1 MCRLIRVLFV
11 SVPLLFALLVA
22 PSAFAQSWI
31 SAVTATT
38 TTTTATITWTTAVP
52 ANSQIAYG
60 TTTSYGSG
68 SALNSN
74 LVTTHSA
81 ALTALTAGT
90 TYHYRVLS
98 ADSTGA
104 LVTGLDNVF
113 TTAAAISVSV
123 SPTTATVASGGTEQ
137 FSAQITNTSNT
148 AVTWSATSG
157 TVSTTGLFT
166 APTVTATKTV
176 TVTATSVAD
185 NTKSASA
192 TVTVNTAAGILTLN
206 PTSISFGS
214 VTVGQ
219 TSAVLTTTL
228 TNTGNASLTITSDS
242 LSAGDFNWGGKGTC
256 NYNTLAPGSSC
267 TYSAKFTPTAT
278 GTRTATIMIYSTASD
293 STLTLPL
300 SGIGT
305 TATAGTLT
313 LNPTSLSFGS
323 VTVGQTS
330 PVLTATLTNTGTASL
345 TITSDS
351 LSAGDFHWGGQGTC
365 NNSTLAPGASCTYS
379 AKFTPTAAGT
389 RTATIMI
396 YSTASDSTVA
406 LPLSGIGTTV
416 TAGTL
421 GVSPATLAL
430 GNVVVSTSGTA
441 SGTLTAGGSSVTV
454 SAVSSNNSAFTVAG
468 LSLPVTIPA
477 GNSAAFTVKF
487 SPQTTGAVTAALTF
501 TSNAQSSTTVET
513 LTGTGTAVPVHL
525 VNLSWSA
532 STSSNVSGYN
542 IYRAAYASACGPFSR
557 INSMLNTGTL
567 YTDSAVVD
575 GAAYCYATTAVNTS
589 NEESGDS
596 NVVANVQVPAP

>member
-1 MCRLIRVLFV
+1 MCRLIRVLLV
-11 SVPLLFALLVA
+11 SVPLLFVFLVA

-38 TTTTATITWTTAVP
+38 SATTATITWTTAVP

-60 TTTSYGSG
+60 TTTSYGSS

-74 LVTTHSA
+74 LVTAHSA
-81 ALTALTAGT
+81 TLTSLTAGT
-90 TYHYRVLS
+90 TYHYRALS
-98 ADSTGA
+98 ADSTGV

-113 TTAAAISVSV
+113 TTSTAAISVSV
-123 SPTTATVASGGTEQ
+123 SPTTATVASGGTQQ

-157 TVSTTGLFT
+157 TVSASGLFT

-185 NTKSASA
+185 NTKSSSA

-219 TSAVLTTTL
+219 TSPILTTTL
-228 TNTGNASLTITSDS
+228 TNTGNASLTITNDS
-242 LSAGDFNWGGKGTC
+242 ISAGDFNWGGKGTC
-256 NYNTLAPGSSC
+256 NYNTLAPGASC

-278 GTRTATIMIYSTASD
+278 GTRTGTITIYSTASN
-293 STLTLPL
+293 STVTLPL
-300 SGIGT
+300 TGIGT
-305 TATAGTLT
+305 TT
-313 LNPTSLSFGS
+313 
-323 VTVGQTS
+323 
-330 PVLTATLTNTGTASL
+330 
-345 TITSDS
+345 
-351 LSAGDFHWGGQGTC
+351 
-365 NNSTLAPGASCTYS
+365 
-379 AKFTPTAAGT
+379 
-389 RTATIMI
+389 
-396 YSTASDSTVA
+396 
-406 LPLSGIGTTV
+406 

-421 GVSPATLAL
+421 GVSPASLAL
-430 GNVVVSTSGTA
+430 GSVVVGTNGSA

-454 SAVSSNNSAFTVAG
+454 SAVGSNNAAFTVGG

-477 GNSAAFTVKF
+477 GNSAAFTVTF
-487 SPQTTGAVTAALTF
+487 SPQAAGALTAALTF

-513 LTGTGTAVPVHL
+513 LTGTGTAAPVHS

-542 IYRAAYASACGPFSR
+542 IYRAAYASACGSFSK
-557 INSMLNTGTL
+557 INPLLNTGTL

-575 GAAYCYATTAVNTS
+575 GATYCYATTAVNTS
-589 NEESGDS
+589 KEESGYS
-596 NVVANVQVPAP
+596 NVVSKVQVPAP

>member
-1 MCRLIRVLFV
+1 MCRLIRVLLV
-11 SVPLLFALLVA
+11 SVPLLFVFLVA

-38 TTTTATITWTTAVP
+38 SATTATITWTTAVP

-74 LVTTHSA
+74 LVTAHSA
-81 ALTALTAGT
+81 TLTSLTAGA
-90 TYHYRVLS
+90 TYHYRALS
-98 ADSTGA
+98 ADSTGV

-113 TTAAAISVSV
+113 TTSTAAISVSV
-123 SPTTATVASGGTEQ
+123 SPTTATVASGGTQQ
-137 FSAQITNTSNT
+137 FSAQITNTRNT

-157 TVSTTGLFT
+157 TVSASGLFT

-185 NTKSASA
+185 NTKSSSA

-219 TSAVLTTTL
+219 TSPILTTTL
-228 TNTGNASLTITSDS
+228 TNTGNASLTITNDS
-242 LSAGDFNWGGKGTC
+242 ISAGDFNWGGKGTC
-256 NYNTLAPGSSC
+256 NYG
-267 TYSAKFTPTAT
+267 
-278 GTRTATIMIYSTASD
+278 
-293 STLTLPL
+293 
-300 SGIGT
+300 
-305 TATAGTLT
+305 
-313 LNPTSLSFGS
+313 
-323 VTVGQTS
+323 
-330 PVLTATLTNTGTASL
+330 
-345 TITSDS
+345 
-351 LSAGDFHWGGQGTC
+351 
-365 NNSTLAPGASCTYS
+365 TLAPGATCLYS

-389 RTATIMI
+389 RTGTITI
-396 YSTASDSTVA
+396 YSTASNSTVT
-406 LPLSGIGTTV
+406 LPLTGIGTTT

-421 GVSPATLAL
+421 GVSPASLAL
-430 GNVVVSTSGTA
+430 GSVVVGTNGSA

-454 SAVSSNNSAFTVAG
+454 SAVGSNNAAFTVGG

-477 GNSAAFTVKF
+477 GNSAAFTVTF
-487 SPQTTGAVTAALTF
+487 SPQAAGALTAALTF

-513 LTGTGTAVPVHL
+513 LTGTGTAAPVHS

-542 IYRAAYASACGPFSR
+542 IYRAAYASACGSFSK
-557 INSMLNTGTL
+557 INALLNTGTL

-575 GAAYCYATTAVNTS
+575 GATYCYATTAVNTS
-589 NEESGDS
+589 KEESGYS
-596 NVVANVQVPAP
+596 NVVSKVQVPAP

>member
-1 MCRLIRVLFV
+1 MKRFPLAFLVVDSFLYWAMCRLIRVLVV
-11 SVPLLFALLVA
+11 SVPLLFVFFVA

-31 SAVTATT
+31 TAVTATP

-60 TTTSYGSG
+60 TTSSYGSS

-74 LVTTHSA
+74 LVTAHSA
-81 ALTALTAGT
+81 SLTSLTAGT

-98 ADSTGA
+98 ADSTGVT
-104 LVTGLDNVF
+104 VTGLDNAF
-113 TTAAAISVSV
+113 TTTSATISVSV

-137 FSAQITNTSNT
+137 FSAQVTNTSST

-157 TVSTTGLFT
+157 TVSTTGLFA

-192 TVTVNTAAGILTLN
+192 TVTVTVAAGILTLS

-219 TSAVLTTTL
+219 TSPVLTSTL

-293 STLTLPL
+293 STVSLAL

-305 TATAGTLT
+305 TT
-313 LNPTSLSFGS
+313 
-323 VTVGQTS
+323 
-330 PVLTATLTNTGTASL
+330 
-345 TITSDS
+345 
-351 LSAGDFHWGGQGTC
+351 
-365 NNSTLAPGASCTYS
+365 
-379 AKFTPTAAGT
+379 
-389 RTATIMI
+389 
-396 YSTASDSTVA
+396 
-406 LPLSGIGTTV
+406 

-430 GNVVVSTSGTA
+430 GSVVVGTSGNA

-454 SAVSSNNSAFTVAG
+454 SAVSSNNSAFTVGG

-477 GNSAAFTVKF
+477 GSSAAFTVKF
-487 SPQTTGAVTAALTF
+487 NAQTTGAVTAALTF

-513 LTGTGTAVPVHL
+513 LTATGASAPVHL

-532 STSSNVSGYN
+532 STSSNISGYN
-542 IYRAAYASACGPFSR
+542 IYRAAYASACGSYSK
-557 INSMLNTGTL
+557 INSLLNTGTL
-567 YTDSAVVD
+567 YTDPAVVD
-575 GAAYCYATTAVNTS
+575 GATYCYATTAVNTS
-589 NEESGDS
+589 NEESGYS
-596 NVVANVQVPAP
+596 NVVSNVQVPAP

>member
-1 MCRLIRVLFV
+1 MCRLIRVLLV
-11 SVPLLFALLVA
+11 SVPLLFVFLVA

-38 TTTTATITWTTAVP
+38 SATTATITWTTAVP

-60 TTTSYGSG
+60 TTTSYGSS

-74 LVTTHSA
+74 LVTAHSA
-81 ALTALTAGT
+81 TLTSLTAGT
-90 TYHYRVLS
+90 TYHYRALS
-98 ADSTGA
+98 ADSTGV
-104 LVTGLDNVF
+104 LVAGLDNVF
-113 TTAAAISVSV
+113 TTPAGAISISV
-123 SPTTATVASGGTEQ
+123 SPTTATVASGGTQQ

-157 TVSTTGLFT
+157 TVGATGLFT

-185 NTKSASA
+185 NTKSSSA

-219 TSAVLTTTL
+219 TSPILTTTL
-228 TNTGNASLTITSDS
+228 TNTGNASLTITNDS
-242 LSAGDFNWGGKGTC
+242 ISAGDFNWGGKGTC
-256 NYNTLAPGSSC
+256 NYNTLAPGASC

-278 GTRTATIMIYSTASD
+278 GTRTGTITIYSTASN
-293 STLTLPL
+293 STVTLPL

-305 TATAGTLT
+305 TT
-313 LNPTSLSFGS
+313 
-323 VTVGQTS
+323 
-330 PVLTATLTNTGTASL
+330 
-345 TITSDS
+345 
-351 LSAGDFHWGGQGTC
+351 
-365 NNSTLAPGASCTYS
+365 
-379 AKFTPTAAGT
+379 
-389 RTATIMI
+389 
-396 YSTASDSTVA
+396 
-406 LPLSGIGTTV
+406 

-421 GVSPATLAL
+421 GVSPASLAL
-430 GNVVVSTSGTA
+430 GSVVVGTNGSA

-454 SAVSSNNSAFTVAG
+454 SAVGSNNAAFTVGG

-477 GNSAAFTVKF
+477 GNSAAFTVTF
-487 SPQTTGAVTAALTF
+487 SPQAAGALTAALTF

-513 LTGTGTAVPVHL
+513 LTGTGTAAPVHS

-542 IYRAAYASACGPFSR
+542 IYRAAYASACGSFSK
-557 INSMLNTGTL
+557 INPLLNTGTL
-567 YTDSAVVD
+567 YTDSAVID
-575 GAAYCYATTAVNTS
+575 GATYCYATTAVNTS
-589 NEESGDS
+589 KEESGYS
-596 NVVANVQVPAP
+596 NVVSKVQVPAP